1 MRFGGNA
8 GMRLPGTRGGLG
20 VELRWERS
28 FPVMETP
35 IDPSQLLQSHPA
47 SLDHELL
54 HCAPLLW
61 R

>member
-54 HCAPLLW
+54 H
-61 R
+61 